1 MDKKKEQELRMKTVV
16 YDMDNGNGKC
26 ADCNRESMDYAS
38 INNGTII
45 CEECA
50 EKHKK
55 LGNGISYLRA
65 FNERWDDYLLNY
77 IRTGGNS
84 RFTHFAK
91 AYHISS
97 MDILLKYKTRASEYY
112 REIIRSEVMGYDPP
126 DNINLNTASEVLEVI
141 ENNYPEFENY
151 TFVKHVDLDALEK
164 NIKKEEE
171 SKGFFGSVTGF
182 FGSVTKQLDTI
193 ANKVADLS
201 VSEAVFEH
209 GSKALD
215 GLKNITVNAKKNIEG
230 VIGNIVGDNEEA
242 EIQDEEGKVEIDVDE
257 KQPENEENIEKQENL
272 KETEENKQ
280 ESNEKIKK
288 EEDNKEE
295 IVQEVPTTEKIDK
308 EEKKEES
315 TEVKNKEVIEEK
327 KEEIEK
333 KEEVKEKVEPTSAT
347 EPEKKDEQ
355 SLEEEDEFTKKIKEI
370 EKNTE

>member
-230 VIGNIVGDNEEA
+230 VIGNIVGDDEEA

-257 KQPENEENIEKQENL
+257 KQPENVEKQENL

-315 TEVKNKEVIEEK
+315 TEVKNKEVIEDK

>member
-1 MDKKKEQELRMKTVV
+1 MDKKKEQELRMKTIV
-16 YDMDNGNGKC
+16 YDMDNSNGKC

-84 RFTHFAK
+84 RFIHFAK

-151 TFVKHVDLDALEK
+151 TFVKHVDLDTLEK
-164 NIKKEEE
+164 NLKKEEE
-171 SKGFFGSVTGF
+171 SKGFFGSFTGF
-182 FGSVTKQLDTI
+182 FGSVTKQLDNI

-215 GLKNITVNAKKNIEG
+215 GLKNITENAKKNIEG
-230 VIGNIVGDNEEA
+230 VIGNIVGKDEE
-242 EIQDEEGKVEIDVDE
+242 DEEGKVEIDVEE
-257 KQPENEENIEKQENL
+257 KKPENEGNIEQ
-272 KETEENKQ
+272 KEKNEQKEENKQ
-280 ESNEKIKK
+280 ELDENNKK
-288 EEDNKEE
+288 EE
-295 IVQEVPTTEKIDK
+295 IAQEAQTNDKIDK
-308 EEKKEES
+308 EEKKKEPI
-315 TEVKNKEVIEEK
+315 EVKKEEVIEEK
-327 KEEIEK
+327 KEELEK
-333 KEEVKEKVEPTSAT
+333 KEEVKEKVEPIPVA

-355 SLEEEDEFTKKIKEI
+355 SLEEEDDFTKKIKEI
-370 EKNTE
+370 EKSTE